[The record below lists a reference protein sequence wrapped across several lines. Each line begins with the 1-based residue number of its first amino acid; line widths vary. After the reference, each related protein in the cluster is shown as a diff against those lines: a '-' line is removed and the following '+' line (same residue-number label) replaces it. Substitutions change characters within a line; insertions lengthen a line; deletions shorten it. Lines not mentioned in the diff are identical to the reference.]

1 MDVLSMCYYCISVGA
16 GDQAAARADIQPHSQ
31 KWAVEGGGKVKLT
44 RRNSTTS
51 VTTDFKLGEPVE
63 ETLLEGCA
71 STKVRVFISVDSLIL
86 EGTRLSFHIDFC
98 DSKKY
103 LHNVD
108 HLKIPG
114 LW

>member
-1 MDVLSMCYYCISVGA
+1 MCYYCISVGA

-71 STKVRVFISVDSLIL
+71 STKVRVFITLLEGCASTKVRVFISVDFLMLVEI
-86 EGTRLSFHIDFC
+86 TPYQNQLSH
-98 DSKKY
+98 
-103 LHNVD
+103 
-108 HLKIPG
+108 
-114 LW
+114 

>member
-1 MDVLSMCYYCISVGA
+1 MCYYYLSVGA

-71 STKVRVFISVDSLIL
+71 STKVRVFISVDFLMLVEITPYQNQL
-86 EGTRLSFHIDFC
+86 PH
-98 DSKKY
+98 
-103 LHNVD
+103 
-108 HLKIPG
+108 
-114 LW
+114 